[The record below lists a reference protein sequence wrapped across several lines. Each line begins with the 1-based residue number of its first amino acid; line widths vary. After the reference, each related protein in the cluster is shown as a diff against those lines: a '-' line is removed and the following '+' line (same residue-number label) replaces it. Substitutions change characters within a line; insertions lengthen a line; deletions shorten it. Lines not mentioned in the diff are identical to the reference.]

1 MSQEYFFY
9 DYECFGLNH
18 SHDRIAQFAGVRTD
32 ADFKPIGEPIELYC
46 QPSDDYLPGPGAVMI
61 TGITPQKCLQKG
73 LPEPEFAQRVREA
86 FGKNTCILGFNNLR
100 YDDEFTRFLFYRN
113 FIPPYQWQYENGN
126 SRWDL
131 IDLVR
136 ACYALR
142 PEGINWPEDENGVVR
157 LKLENLTKA
166 NNITHENPHDALS
179 DVYSTIAIA
188 KLIREKQP
196 QLFEYYFNC
205 RDKNFVCEKINLAN
219 PEILVHISGK
229 FKNEEYCT
237 QLVLPIAFHPKYEN
251 RLIVAKLN
259 EQIDDLISLSPE
271 ELHKR
276 LYLKEE
282 EELRNLGV
290 NRPPLKEVHLNK
302 CPFLT
307 QTKLLRDE
315 DKIRLNLDLSEY
327 ENKANKW
334 RQNLDKLIPKIKEI
348 YNQPYNKQ
356 VESDVETRLYG
367 KFFTP
372 KDESKFAEI
381 YREEP
386 AVWSKIKFEDERL
399 NELLFRYRARHF
411 NNSLTPAE
419 QAIWQE
425 YRRTKLQQHEPDFY
439 EKLKKVEADLPTA
452 TPNSALQ
459 ELRAYVDKLLAQI

>member
-9 DYECFGLNH
+9 DYECFGLNE
-18 SHDRIAQFAGVRTD
+18 SSDRIAQFAGIRTD
-32 ADFKPIGEPIELYC
+32 ANFNPISEPIELYC
-46 QPSDDYLPGPGAVMI
+46 QPTNDYLPNPKAVII

-113 FIPPYQWQYENGN
+113 FIPPYKWQYENGN

-142 PEGINWPEDENGVVR
+142 PEGINWPEDENGVVS

-237 QLVLPIAFHPKYEN
+237 QLVLPIDFHPKYN
-251 RLIVAKLN
+251 KDRLIVAILN
-259 EQIDDLISLSPE
+259 ENIDDLITESAE

-276 LYLKEE
+276 LYMKYEDLQ
-282 EELRNLGV
+282 GV
-290 NRPPLKEVHLNK
+290 NRTPLKEVHLNR
-302 CPFLT
+302 CAFLAKT
-307 QTKLLRDE
+307 NCLRDE
-315 DKIRLNLDLSEY
+315 DKTRLNLDLSEY
-327 ENKANKW
+327 ENKVNKL
-334 RQNLDKLIPKIKEI
+334 RQNLDKLVPKIKEI
-348 YNQPYNKQ
+348 YNQPYKSDKQ
-356 VESDVETRLYG
+356 VESDVETHLYS
-367 KFFTP
+367 KFFTQN
-372 KDESKFAEI
+372 DESKFAEI

-411 NNSLTPAE
+411 NNSLTVAE

-425 YRRTKLQQHEPDFY
+425 YRKTKLQQRATDFY
-439 EKLKKVEADLPTA
+439 KELAEAEAKFPAD
-452 TPNSALQ
+452 TPNPALQ
-459 ELRAYVDKLLAQI
+459 ALRAYADKLLAQI